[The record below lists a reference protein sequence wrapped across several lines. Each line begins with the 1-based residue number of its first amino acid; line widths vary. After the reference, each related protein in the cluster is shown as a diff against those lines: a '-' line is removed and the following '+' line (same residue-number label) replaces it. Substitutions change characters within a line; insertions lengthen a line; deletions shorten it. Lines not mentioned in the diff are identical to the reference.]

1 MDIQETNQ
9 QYQPE
14 PQPQQPAFQY
24 ALPNATAVLVMGI
37 LSILSCFCYGLGIV
51 FGGIAIYL
59 AGKDAK
65 LYAEYPQQYTPGSLA
80 NLKAGKI
87 CGIIGLIISALFLL
101 LMIIVWSTIGTEVL
115 KQEGLFRDI

>member
-1 MDIQETNQ
+1 MDMQESNYDYQ
-9 QYQPE
+9 QAQEQPSY
-14 PQPQQPAFQY
+14 QY

-51 FGGIAIYL
+51 FGAIAIYL

-65 LYAEYPQQYTPGSLA
+65 LYAAYPQQYTAGSLA

-87 CGIIGLIISALFLL
+87 CGIIGLVISALFLIL
-101 LMIIVWSTIGTEVL
+101 VVVVWSTIGSEVL
-115 KQEGLFRDI
+115 KEQGLFRDI

>member
-1 MDIQETNQ
+1 MQETNYE
-9 QYQPE
+9 YQPAQA
-14 PQPQQPAFQY
+14 QPNYQY

-51 FGGIAIYL
+51 FGAIAIYL

-65 LYAEYPQQYTPGSLA
+65 LYAAYPQQYTAGSLA

-87 CGIIGLIISALFLL
+87 CGIIGLIISILFLAL
-101 LMIIVWSTIGTEVL
+101 VVIFWSVIGTEAL
-115 KQEGLFRDI
+115 KEQGLFRDI